1 MGTST
6 SSGGPKGGS
15 PLDPPWLDDIPT
27 GGGGGAPPGDG
38 GPPPG
43 DGGPPPP
50 AGPAAPPG
58 RYRDAR
64 RELRRYLETGDRGSL
79 GKALGHYSRRGSGGA
94 AAAASRMRASTKA
107 GAALFSMLSAAASR
121 SNPAISQ
128 WVDALR
134 NSGATAEDVANAIV
148 QELSPPGGSADEE
161 SLRDS
166 MAVAL
171 SELMQDNPGID
182 LLALGQDDI
191 WALMDFF
198 LAAEV
203 ANRVCFDIA
212 QVLERATVEPI
223 VAVQREREMREFI
236 KSEVKAA
243 VRDLRA
249 VTPNPTQ
256 AQMES
261 LMQEA
266 VKTTFQVFEGLL

>member
-15 PLDPPWLDDIPT
+15 PLDPPWLNDIPT
-27 GGGGGAPPGDG
+27 GAGGGTPPSDD
-38 GPPPG
+38 GPPLTDLPMT
-43 DGGPPPP
+43 
-50 AGPAAPPG
+50 APTG

-64 RELRRYLETGDRGSL
+64 RELHRYIDTGDRGAL
-79 GKALGHYSRRGSGGA
+79 GKALGNYSGRGSGGA
-94 AAAASRMRASTKA
+94 AAVASRMRVSAKA
-107 GAALFSMLSAAASR
+107 GAELFSMLSAVSSR
-121 SNPAISQ
+121 STPAISQ

-134 NSGATAEDVANAIV
+134 NSGASAEDLANAIV
-148 QELSPPGGSADEE
+148 QKLSPPGGSADEE

-171 SELMQDNPGID
+171 SKLMQDNPGLD
-182 LLALGQDDI
+182 LLNLEQEDV

-198 LAAEV
+198 LATEV
-203 ANRVCFDIA
+203 ANRVCFDIGQA
-212 QVLERATVEPI
+212 FERANLEPVI
-223 VAVQREREMREFI
+223 AVQREREMRGFI

-249 VTPNPTQ
+249 ANPNPTQ
-256 AQMES
+256 SQMEI

-266 VKTTFQVFEGLL
+266 VKTTFQVFEGMV

>member
-27 GGGGGAPPGDG
+27 GAGSVVPPRDG
-38 GPPPG
+38 RPPPG

-50 AGPAAPPG
+50 AGLPALPG

-64 RELRRYLETGDRGSL
+64 RELRRYIETGDRGSL
-79 GKALGHYSRRGSGGA
+79 GRALGHYSRRGSGGA

-107 GAALFSMLSAAASR
+107 GAELFSMLSAAASR
-121 SNPAISQ
+121 STPAISQ
-128 WVDALR
+128 WIDALR
-134 NSGATAEDVANAIV
+134 NTGATAEDVANAIV

-171 SELMQDNPGID
+171 SELMQGNPGID
-182 LLALGQDDI
+182 LLSLVQDDI

-203 ANRVCFDIA
+203 ANRVCFDIGQA
-212 QVLERATVEPI
+212 FERANVEPL

-236 KSEVKAA
+236 KSEVKVA

-249 VTPNPTQ
+249 ANPNPTQ

-261 LMQEA
+261 LMRDV
-266 VKTTFQVFEGLL
+266 VKTTFEVFEGLV

>member
-6 SSGGPKGGS
+6 SSSGPKGGS
-15 PLDPPWLDDIPT
+15 PLDPPWLDEIPP
-27 GGGGGAPPGDG
+27 GAGGGAPPGG
-38 GPPPG
+38 GPPPS
-43 DGGPPPP
+43 DGAPPPP
-50 AGPAAPPG
+50 AGPASLPG

-64 RELRRYLETGDRGSL
+64 RELRRYIETGDRGNL
-79 GKALGHYSRRGSGGA
+79 GRALGHYSRRGSGGA
-94 AAAASRMRASTKA
+94 AAAATRMRASTKA
-107 GAALFSMLSAAASR
+107 GAALFALLSAAASR
-121 SNPAISQ
+121 SSPVISQ

-134 NSGATAEDVANAIV
+134 NSGAAAEDVADAILH
-148 QELSPPGGSADEE
+148 ELSPPGGSADEE

-198 LAAEV
+198 LATEV
-203 ANRVCFDIA
+203 ANRVCFDIGQA
-212 QVLERATVEPI
+212 FERAKVEPL

-249 VTPNPTQ
+249 TNPNPTQ
-256 AQMES
+256 AQMEI
-261 LMQEA
+261 LMRDA
-266 VKTTFQVFEGLL
+266 VKTTFEVFEGLV

>member
-15 PLDPPWLDDIPT
+15 PLDPPWLDDAPAV
-27 GGGGGAPPGDG
+27 GGDGAPDGGDG
-38 GPPPG
+38 SPPLSG
-43 DGGPPPP
+43 P
-50 AGPAAPPG
+50 AGAAPSG

-64 RELRRYLETGDRGSL
+64 RELRRYIETGDRGSL

-94 AAAASRMRASTKA
+94 AVAASRMRASTKA
-107 GAALFSMLSAAASR
+107 GAELFSMLSAAASR
-121 SNPAISQ
+121 STPAIWQ
-128 WVDALR
+128 WVDDLR
-134 NSGATAEDVANAIV
+134 NSQASADDVANAIV

-182 LLALGQDDI
+182 LLSLGQDDI
-191 WALMDFF
+191 WSLMDFF

-203 ANRVCFDIA
+203 ANRICFDMGQA
-212 QVLERATVEPI
+212 FERADVEPV
-223 VAVQREREMREFI
+223 VAVQREKEMREFI
-236 KSEVKAA
+236 KSQVRAA

-249 VTPNPTQ
+249 LTPNPSQ
-256 AQMES
+256 AEMEA

-266 VKTTFQVFEGLL
+266 VKTTFQVFEGLI

>member
-27 GGGGGAPPGDG
+27 GAGGGAPVGDG
-38 GPPPG
+38 GS
-43 DGGPPPP
+43 PPP
-50 AGPAAPPG
+50 AGPQGAAPPG

-64 RELRRYLETGDRGSL
+64 RELRRFIETGDKGSL

-107 GAALFSMLSAAASR
+107 GAELFSMLSAAASR

-134 NSGATAEDVANAIV
+134 NSGATADDVANAIV
-148 QELSPPGGSADEE
+148 QELSPPGGSNDEE

-182 LLALGQDDI
+182 LLSLGQDDI
-191 WALMDFF
+191 WSLMDFF

-203 ANRVCFDIA
+203 ANRVCFDMGQA
-212 QVLERATVEPI
+212 LERSTVEPV

-243 VRDLRA
+243 VRDLCA
-249 VTPNPTQ
+249 ANPNPSQ

-261 LMQEA
+261 LMKEA

>member
-15 PLDPPWLDDIPT
+15 PLDPPWLDNIPT
-27 GGGGGAPPGDG
+27 GAGGSA
-38 GPPPG
+38 
-43 DGGPPPP
+43 PPP
-50 AGPAAPPG
+50 AGSPGVAPPG

-64 RELRRYLETGDRGSL
+64 RELRRYIETGNRGSL

-94 AAAASRMRASTKA
+94 AAVASRMRASSKA
-107 GAALFSMLSAAASR
+107 GAGLFSMLSAAASR

-134 NSGATAEDVANAIV
+134 NSGATADDIANAIV
-148 QELSPPGGSADEE
+148 QELSPSGGSADEE

-171 SELMQDNPGID
+171 SDLMQNNPGID
-182 LLALGQDDI
+182 LLSLGQDDI

-203 ANRVCFDIA
+203 ANRVCFDMGQA
-212 QVLERATVEPI
+212 FERANVEPL

-236 KSEVKAA
+236 RSEVTAA
-243 VRDLRA
+243 VRDLRTA
-249 VTPNPTQ
+249 NPNPSQ
-256 AQMES
+256 AQMEN

-266 VKTTFQVFEGLL
+266 VRTTFQVFEGLL

>member
-15 PLDPPWLDDIPT
+15 PLDPPWLDNIPT
-27 GGGGGAPPGDG
+27 GEDG
-38 GPPPG
+38 GEPGNGDPP
-43 DGGPPPP
+43 
-50 AGPAAPPG
+50 PAAPPG
-58 RYRDAR
+58 TAPAGRYRTAR
-64 RELRRYLETGDRGSL
+64 RELRRYIETGDRGSL

-94 AAAASRMRASTKA
+94 AAVASRMRASTKA
-107 GAALFSMLSAAASR
+107 GAELFSMLAAVASR
-121 SNPAISQ
+121 STPAISQ

-134 NSGATAEDVANAIV
+134 NSGATADDVASAIV

-171 SELMQDNPGID
+171 SELMRDNPGID
-182 LLALGQDDI
+182 LLSLGQDDI

-203 ANRVCFDIA
+203 ANRVCFDMGQA
-212 QVLERATVEPI
+212 FERANVEPL

-236 KSEVKAA
+236 KSEVRAA
-243 VRDLRA
+243 VRHLR
-249 VTPNPTQ
+249 VTNPNPTQ

-261 LMQEA
+261 LMREA
-266 VKTTFQVFEGLL
+266 IKTTFQVFEGLL

>member
-6 SSGGPKGGS
+6 SSVGPMGRS

-27 GGGGGAPPGDG
+27 GAGGGVPPGNS
-38 GPPPG
+38 GPPPS
-43 DGGPPPP
+43 DGGSPLP
-50 AGPAAPPG
+50 AGPVAPLG
-58 RYRDAR
+58 RYREAR
-64 RELRRYLETGDRGSL
+64 RELRRYIETGDRGSL
-79 GKALGHYSRRGSGGA
+79 GRALGHYSRRGSGGA

-121 SNPAISQ
+121 STPVISQ

-148 QELSPPGGSADEE
+148 HELSPPGGSADEE

-166 MAVAL
+166 MAIAL

-182 LLALGQDDI
+182 LLALGNDDI

-261 LMQEA
+261 LMREA

>member
-27 GGGGGAPPGDG
+27 GADGGAPLGDG

-43 DGGPPPP
+43 DGAPPP

-64 RELRRYLETGDRGSL
+64 RELRRYIETGDRGSL
-79 GKALGHYSRRGSGGA
+79 GRALGHYSRRGSGGA

-107 GAALFSMLSAAASR
+107 GAELFSMLSAAASR
-121 SNPAISQ
+121 STPAISQ

-134 NSGATAEDVANAIV
+134 NIGATAEDVANAIV
-148 QELSPPGGSADEE
+148 QKLAPPGGSADEE

-203 ANRVCFDIA
+203 ANRVCFDMGQA
-212 QVLERATVEPI
+212 FERANVEPL

-243 VRDLRA
+243 ARDLRA
-249 VTPNPTQ
+249 ANPNPTQ

-261 LMQEA
+261 LMRDA
-266 VKTTFQVFEGLL
+266 VKTTFQVFEGLV

>member
-15 PLDPPWLDDIPT
+15 PLDPPWLDDIPSGT
-27 GGGGGAPPGDG
+27 GVGAPPGASPPRA
-38 GPPPG
+38 GPPG
-43 DGGPPPP
+43 
-50 AGPAAPPG
+50 AAQPG
-58 RYRDAR
+58 RYRGAR
-64 RELRRYLETGDRGSL
+64 RELRRYIATGDRGSL
-79 GKALGHYSRRGSGGA
+79 GRALGNYSRSGSGGA
-94 AAAASRMRASTKA
+94 AAAASRMRASTRA
-107 GAALFSMLSAAASR
+107 GAELFSMLSAASSR
-121 SNPAISQ
+121 STPAISQ

-134 NSGATAEDVANAIV
+134 NSGATADDVANAIV

-171 SELMQDNPGID
+171 SELMQANPGID
-182 LLALGQDDI
+182 LLSLGQDDI

-203 ANRVCFDIA
+203 ANRVCFDIGQA
-212 QVLERATVEPI
+212 LERANVEPV

-243 VRDLRA
+243 LRDLHA
-249 VTPNPTQ
+249 ANPNPSR
-256 AQMES
+256 AQMEN

-266 VKTTFQVFEGLL
+266 VKTTFQVFEGSL

>member
-15 PLDPPWLDDIPT
+15 PLDPPWLDDILT
-27 GGGGGAPPGDG
+27 GAGGGASQGDG
-38 GPPPG
+38 GPTPQA
-43 DGGPPPP
+43 GPP
-50 AGPAAPPG
+50 AAAPPG

-64 RELRRYLETGDRGSL
+64 REFRRYIETGDRGSL

-94 AAAASRMRASTKA
+94 AAVASRMRVSTKA
-107 GAALFSMLSAAASR
+107 GAELFSMLSGAASR
-121 SNPAISQ
+121 STPAISQ

-134 NSGATAEDVANAIV
+134 NSGATSDDVANAIV
-148 QELSPPGGSADEE
+148 RELSPPGGSADEE

-171 SELMQDNPGID
+171 SELMQANPGID
-182 LLALGQDDI
+182 LLSLGQDDI
-191 WALMDFF
+191 WTLMDFF

-203 ANRVCFDIA
+203 VNRVCFDMGQA
-212 QVLERATVEPI
+212 LERANVEPV
-223 VAVQREREMREFI
+223 VAVQREREMRGFI

-243 VRDLRA
+243 LRDLRA
-249 VTPNPTQ
+249 ANPAPSR